1 MKKQANPGADYF
13 SIKDTFMDPQ
23 LPIQNC
29 FMKWVHDSTRG
40 VEGYHIEKQILGPGL
55 YTRWNLNLIYYHG
68 PTKKYVNKERR
79 AIWSSW
85 KFVKKEWFLTSLCRI
100 FWTKMEIRLQWSRWS
115 QFWDLPWNIWRPNRS
130 FFVIKVRKINQ

>member
-40 VEGYHIEKQILGPGL
+40 VEGYLM
-55 YTRWNLNLIYYHG
+55 NFHG
-68 PTKKYVNKERR
+68 PTITYPKLFQEVG
-79 AIWSSW
+79 
-85 KFVKKEWFLTSLCRI
+85 
-100 FWTKMEIRLQWSRWS
+100 
-115 QFWDLPWNIWRPNRS
+115 P
-130 FFVIKVRKINQ
+130 